1 MKVGGRLDEAGRL
14 LRMLLSSQP
23 IEHIIGDRNGAS
35 RNR

>member
-23 IEHIIGDRNGAS
+23 IKHIIRDRIGAS

>member
-23 IEHIIGDRNGAS
+23 IEPIVGDRIGAS

>member
-1 MKVGGRLDEAGRL
+1 MKVGGRLDQAGRL

-23 IEHIIGDRNGAS
+23 IEHIIGDRISAY

>member
-1 MKVGGRLDEAGRL
+1 MKVGGRLDEAARL

-23 IEHIIGDRNGAS
+23 IEHIIGDRNGAF